1 MKVAIVAILVLL
13 VNIPFGMWRAHLKKL
28 SPKWFLSIHLPIP
41 IVIFL
46 RIYSDIGFQLYTY
59 PVLVA
64 AFFLGQYLGVKISKR
79 KMTSISAKSE

>member
-28 SPKWFLSIHLPIP
+28 SPKWFLAIHLPIP

-46 RIYSDIGFQLYTY
+46 RIYSDLGFQLYTY
-59 PVLVA
+59 PVLVG
-64 AFFLGQYLGVKISKR
+64 AFFLGQFLGVKISRNRMQKAV
-79 KMTSISAKSE
+79 TEE

>member
-28 SPKWFLSIHLPIP
+28 SPKWFLAIHLPIP

-59 PVLVA
+59 PVLVG
-64 AFFLGQYLGVKISKR
+64 AFFLGQYLGVKISRNRMQK
-79 KMTSISAKSE
+79 TATEE

>member
-59 PVLVA
+59 PILVA
-64 AFFLGQYLGVKISKR
+64 AFFLGQYLGVKISKQ
-79 KMTSISAKSE
+79 KIEASQGEK